1 MDPGLSFEVPNF
13 FPVRIQIANTRNE
26 GEVISFLVVER
37 DFAFVPPYE
46 NIFSFILINSAI
58 PKLPLDEAKGIQ
70 G

>member
-1 MDPGLSFEVPNF
+1 MDPGPSFEVPNF

-26 GEVISFLVVER
+26 GEVISFLVGER
-37 DFAFVPPYE
+37 DFGFVPPYE
-46 NIFSFILINSAI
+46 NIFSFILINSVI